1 MKYRVQKWG
10 NSLAVR
16 IPKLFARDLG
26 LAINTPVLMGLEEGT
41 LVVRPDKEQIW
52 DLDALL
58 AKVTAENLHSE
69 WETEAPD
76 DGPGEND
83 R

>member
-1 MKYRVQKWG
+1 MKNRVQKWG

-16 IPKLFARDLG
+16 IPRSFALDLG
-26 LAINTPVLMGLEEGT
+26 LAINTPVLMGLEEGA
-41 LVVRPDKEQIW
+41 LVVRPDKERIW

-58 AKVTAENLHSE
+58 ARVTAENLHSE
-69 WETEAPD
+69 WEAEATD